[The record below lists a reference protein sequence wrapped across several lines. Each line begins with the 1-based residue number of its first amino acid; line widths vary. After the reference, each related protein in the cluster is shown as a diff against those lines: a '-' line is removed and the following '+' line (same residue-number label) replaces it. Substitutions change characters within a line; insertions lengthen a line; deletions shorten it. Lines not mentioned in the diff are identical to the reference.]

1 MGRSV
6 IPEAIASRRD
16 PVMLADGHG
25 AKRMATILLV
35 DDEKV
40 ARTVYGD
47 YLTAA
52 GHTVTCVGS
61 VAEARA
67 ALALHPVD
75 LVVTDLIPV
84 SYTHLRAHETPEH
97 LVCRL

>member
-1 MGRSV
+1 
-6 IPEAIASRRD
+6 
-16 PVMLADGHG
+16 
-25 AKRMATILLV
+25 MATILLV

-67 ALALHPVD
+67 ALGWIIVGGLGLALVSTLYLTPVAY
-75 LVVTDLIPV
+75 LLLAGLSKP
-84 SYTHLRAHETPEH
+84 RAAEAARVEKE
-97 LVCRL
+97 LLDAL